1 MTSKTSGKSAWDK
14 EKTRELFRRFKE
26 EGDMDARE
34 KLVMSHLNLVRFIA
48 NKFKNRGEPIDDLIQ
63 VGYLGLLKAID
74 RFDPSRGLEFTT
86 FATPTIMGE
95 IKRHF
100 RDKGWSVRVPRRL
113 QELSARV
120 NQATDTLT
128 SQLQRS
134 PTIAEIADYLDATVD
149 EVLEAMESSSAYSSV
164 SLEAPSGAD
173 DDDTPSVIDR
183 YATEDSDLAFTD
195 DRIIIEEALASFS
208 PRERDVIEMRFLKGM
223 TQIEIAEKLGISQ
236 VQVSRLL
243 RRTLKKIQDKID
255 PEGVMTG

>member
-1 MTSKTSGKSAWDK
+1 MPSKSSAKSAWDK

-48 NKFKNRGEPIDDLIQ
+48 NKFKNRGEPIDDLVQ

-86 FATPTIMGE
+86 FATPTI
-95 IKRHF
+95 
-100 RDKGWSVRVPRRL
+100 
-113 QELSARV
+113 
-120 NQATDTLT
+120 
-128 SQLQRS
+128 
-134 PTIAEIADYLDATVD
+134 AEIAEYLDATVD

-164 SLEAPSGAD
+164 SLEAPSGMD

-183 YATEDSDLAFTD
+183 YATEDQELAFTD

-208 PRERDVIEMRFLKGM
+208 PREREVIEMRFLQGM

-243 RRTLKKIQDKID
+243 RRTLKKIQEKID
-255 PEGVMTG
+255 PEGIMTG